1 MAYRVDQRS
10 AAHTGGRRDADPIG
24 ILIHHWGVDGQTH
37 DGVVNYLASRR
48 PNNPTSAHEVISA
61 GRVTEMVRWGTIAY
75 HARSANSEWIGLE
88 CRPEMSKADMET
100 VIERCADIE
109 AYYNKSMQY
118 GRHSDF
124 VNTQCPGR
132 WSDQLQTIID
142 GVNRV
147 HREKGRHHLAGG
159 KSSSVSRS
167 RKTASTAHTGG
178 GKTITRM
185 AQEIIDGKHGNGH
198 TTRQQSLGV
207 NNDTYAKVRAEVNR
221 RLGVTP
227 TTKSISTMA
236 TEVLRGDHGNGHTT
250 RQRSLGVNNATYA
263 KVRAEVNRRA

>member
-124 VNTQCPGR
+124 VNTACPGR

-159 KSSSVSRS
+159 KSSSVSKS
-167 RKTASTAHTGG
+167 RKTASTKNTGA

-227 TTKSISTMA
+227 ATKSISTMA